1 MLKKAVLGIV
11 FLAAFFSTAHF
22 STQYLKS
29 SDSNVAGL
37 NWGAGVEVAHAR
49 GK

>member
-1 MLKKAVLGIV
+1 MLKKAVLGFL
-11 FLAAFFSTAHF
+11 FLAAFFSTV
-22 STQYLKS
+22 QYLKS